1 MTRRTCVTL
10 AVCAVSALF
19 AVLPAA
25 SMADGPKTET
35 IRLQDTC
42 DLVSFTANPTTTGG
56 CVRDAGNTTAEDF
69 LAKIN
74 PKDFGDRAWWFNASG
89 GRNGVTT
96 LRVGDTLR
104 GTNEGGEI
112 HSFTEVPA
120 FGGGCLPQF
129 TLPLGL
135 PLRDFA
141 SECLPDF
148 ATLVFPGQSLDVTNL
163 SVGKHFFQC
172 IIHPWMRQTVVVR
185 SA

>member
-1 MTRRTCVTL
+1 MTRRTCVAL
-10 AVCAVSALF
+10 ALCAVTAVF
-19 AVLPAA
+19 AALPAA
-25 SMADGPKTET
+25 SLADGPKTGRSGCRT
-35 IRLQDTC
+35 PVISSR
-42 DLVSFTANPTTTGG
+42 SRPPPTTTGG

-74 PKDFGDRAWWFNASG
+74 PKDFGDRAWRFNASG

-96 LRVGDTLR
+96 LRIGDTLR
-104 GTNEGGEI
+104 GTNEAAR
-112 HSFTEVPA
+112 STRSPKVPA

-135 PLRDFA
+135 PLRDFTTD
-141 SECLPDF
+141 CLPGF
-148 ATLVFPGQSLDVTNL
+148 ATLVFPGQSRDVTNL
-163 SVGKHFFQC
+163 SVGTHFFQC